1 MTLRI
6 RQDAWARLAAAAGY
20 NARGTHNDRVQ
31 AEHHLGMFL
40 GIVSRGGDAPLVT
53 MEEAKEM
60 MLEVFGVAYGQ
71 ESLPQPDTKLIQ
83 EPRRCS
89 ARVVGRHGVIE
100 RCQNAAIN
108 GESMC
113 RRCSKINPS
122 V

>member
-6 RQDAWARLAAAAGY
+6 PQDAWARLAAAAGY

-60 MLEVFGVAYGQ
+60 MLEVFGVAVEYFPPND
-71 ESLPQPDTKLIQ
+71 ELIN
-83 EPRRCS
+83 EVNRRHLWS
-89 ARVVGRHGVIE
+89 TNDVIP
-100 RCQNAAIN
+100 
-108 GESMC
+108 M
-113 RRCSKINPS
+113 
-122 V
+122 

>member
-1 MTLRI
+1 
-6 RQDAWARLAAAAGY
+6 
-20 NARGTHNDRVQ
+20 
-31 AEHHLGMFL
+31 MFL